1 MSRDTE
7 FIDVD
12 IVTCEKILF
21 NFRLKTVEIVGRCS
35 MVEILLF
42 LETVFI
48 LVSFSKVCGGY
59 LTNL

>member
-12 IVTCEKILF
+12 IVTCENILF
-21 NFRLKTVEIVGRCS
+21 NFRLKTAEIVGRSS

-42 LETVFI
+42 LETV
-48 LVSFSKVCGGY
+48 SKVCHGP
-59 LTNL
+59 L